1 MRFIEAR
8 TPHEARPLKIAHGSD
23 ALCRDAQLSR
33 TPPSDRRVCGAAP
46 LVLGRLRLLADR
58 RSVPQFASPSDR
70 IHRDSVAGLFGSGK
84 ATSPYPG
91 STRRSR
97 ETDSP
102 YPGRDSP
109 EPRNGLDGAGKR
121 TRRAREANSREPGSE
136 LDGAGERTRRS
147 RGADATEPGSGL
159 VVPAR
164 SGSRPPCAPTPR
176 SKRPPL
182 SRRRRRPAKPA
193 ISPHPGRPWHVVHV
207 GRAPDAAARGSA
219 LDWQLMH
226 GVRPRYADPAPPTA
240 RPSRRS
246 RPLRP
251 LPTRPCPPLPPLPPL
266 PTLPTTPAG
275 KFHDSRFQWRWT
287 ASDAAPAGRP
297 GSRRRPSRPGRGAR
311 DRAAGGRRR

>member
-58 RSVPQFASPSDR
+58 GSVPQFASPSDR

-102 YPGRDSP
+102 YPGRDST
-109 EPRNGLDGAGKR
+109 EPGNGLDGAGKR

-136 LDGAGERTRRS
+136 LDGAGERTRREPGRRTRPS
-147 RGADATEPGSGL
+147 RGADSSCL
-159 VVPAR
+159 RDPAR
-164 SGSRPPCAPTPR
+164 GRPARQHLAPNGHRPPA
-176 SKRPPL
+176 
-182 SRRRRRPAKPA
+182 RRRRPAKPA
-193 ISPHPGRPWHVVHV
+193 ISPRPGRPWHVVHV

-240 RPSRRS
+240 RRS
-246 RPLRP
+246 RPVRPRP
-251 LPTRPCPPLPPLPPL
+251 LAPPAPLTPPAPPA
-266 PTLPTTPAG
+266 PPDPPDPPDHPAG
-275 KFHDSRFQWRWT
+275 KFHHS
-287 ASDAAPAGRP
+287 SDASPEIPDFSPVTGVI
-297 GSRRRPSRPGRGAR
+297 RR
-311 DRAAGGRRR
+311 

>member
-70 IHRDSVAGLFGSGK
+70 IHRDSVAGLFGSAK

-102 YPGRDSP
+102 YPGRDST

-147 RGADATEPGSGL
+147 PGADATSRGADSSCL
-159 VVPAR
+159 RDPAR
-164 SGSRPPCAPTPR
+164 GRPARRHLAPNGHRSPGAAVALQNLPFRPTP
-176 SKRPPL
+176 
-182 SRRRRRPAKPA
+182 A
-193 ISPHPGRPWHVVHV
+193 
-207 GRAPDAAARGSA
+207 DRGM
-219 LDWQLMH
+219 WCTW
-226 GVRPRYADPAPPTA
+226 GVRQMPRLGDRRSIGNLCMVCGPGTPTPHHPPPAPPA
-240 RPSRRS
+240 APAPSG
-246 RPLRP
+246 
-251 LPTRPCPPLPPLPPL
+251 PCPLAPPAPLTPPAPPA
-266 PTLPTTPAG
+266 PPDPPDPPDHPAG
-275 KFHDSRFQWRWT
+275 KFHHS
-287 ASDAAPAGRP
+287 SDASPEIPDFSPVTGVI
-297 GSRRRPSRPGRGAR
+297 RR
-311 DRAAGGRRR
+311 